1 MVSMQVPAR
10 MRIETIALTQAGRA
24 ALEQELLRLREES
37 LPAMTWRLA
46 EAWEDSAARDDD
58 ASRLELQEEQ
68 QRLERRA
75 WELERLLAVAGE
87 VAPPADGV
95 VALGSRVVIDD
106 DGERDTYQLVDPC
119 EANAAEGRISIA
131 CPVGRALLGQAVGAE
146 VAVRLPDGE
155 RHLRLVSLA

>member
-1 MVSMQVPAR
+1 MVSMQAPAR
-10 MRIETIALTQAGRA
+10 MRMETIALTQAGRA
-24 ALEQELLRLREES
+24 ALEQELQRLREEY

-75 WELERLLAVAGE
+75 WELERLLAMASE
-87 VAPPADGV
+87 VMPPADGV

-106 DGERDTYQLVDPC
+106 DGERDMYQLVDPC
-119 EANAAEGRISIA
+119 EANPAEGRISIVS
-131 CPVGRALLGQAVGAE
+131 PVGRALLGQAAGAE

-155 RHLRLVSLA
+155 RRLRLVSLA

>member
-1 MVSMQVPAR
+1 MVSMQAPAR
-10 MRIETIALTQAGRA
+10 MRMETIALTPAGRA
-24 ALEQELLRLREES
+24 GLELELQRLREEH

-75 WELERLLAVAGE
+75 RELERLLAMAGE
-87 VAPPADGV
+87 VMPPADGV
-95 VALGSRVVIDD
+95 AALGSRVVIDD
-106 DGERDTYQLVDPC
+106 DGERDAFHLVDPC
-119 EANAAEGRISIA
+119 EANPTEGRISIV

-146 VAVRLPDGE
+146 VVVRLPAGE